1 MHFPLNPSV
10 PRKRRDV
17 NMKDGQMQRGQQWL
31 EELLKLSAIPSTVVS
46 EQQEDCYWM
55 TIDESNLTPEQ
66 IAILVGPDGNVLD
79 AIQYL
84 CNTVLNIAHEQEEPT
99 HYTVELNGYRIRR
112 QQELRSMAEYAAEQ
126 ARMTGV
132 EFELKSLS
140 SAERR
145 QVHSFLSEC
154 EDIETYSQGQE
165 PDRRLV
171 VRLR

>member
-1 MHFPLNPSV
+1 
-10 PRKRRDV
+10 
-17 NMKDGQMQRGQQWL
+17 MKDSQMQRGQQWL
-31 EELLKLSAIPSTVVS
+31 EELLQLSAIPSKVVG
-46 EQQEDCYWM
+46 EQQKDCYWM
-55 TIDESNLTPEQ
+55 TIDESNLTAEQ
-66 IAILVGPDGNVLD
+66 VAILVGPDGNVID

-84 CNTVLNIAHEQEEPT
+84 CNTVQNIGQEVEESLP
-99 HYTVELNGYRIRR
+99 YTVELNGYRIRR
-112 QQELRSMAEYAAEQ
+112 QEELRSMAEYAADQ
-126 ARMTGV
+126 ARSTGV

>member
-10 PRKRRDV
+10 PRKRLDV

-46 EQQEDCYWM
+46 EKQEDCYWM

-66 IAILVGPDGNVLD
+66 IAILVGPDGHVLD
-79 AIQYL
+79 AVQYL

-126 ARMTGV
+126 ARVTGD

-154 EDIETYSQGQE
+154 EEIKNYNQGQE

-171 VRLR
+171 VRRR

>member
-1 MHFPLNPSV
+1 
-10 PRKRRDV
+10 
-17 NMKDGQMQRGQQWL
+17 MKDSQMQRGHQWL
-31 EELLKLSAIPSTVVS
+31 EELLQLSAIPSKVVS
-46 EQQEDCYWM
+46 QKQEDCFWM

-66 IAILVGPDGNVLD
+66 IAILIGPNGNVLD

-84 CNTVLNIAHEQEEPT
+84 CNTVLNIAHEQEEPV

-112 QQELRSMAEYAAEQ
+112 QQELRSMAEYAADQ

-132 EFELKSLS
+132 EVEIKSLS

-145 QVHSFLSEC
+145 QIHSFLSEF
-154 EDIETYSQGQE
+154 EDLETYSQGQE

>member
-1 MHFPLNPSV
+1 
-10 PRKRRDV
+10 
-17 NMKDGQMQRGQQWL
+17 MKDSQMQRGQAWL
-31 EELLKLSAIPSTVVS
+31 EELLQQSAIPSKVVC

-55 TIDESNLTPEQ
+55 TIDESNLTREQ
-66 IAILVGPDGNVLD
+66 VAILVGPNGIVID

-84 CNTVLNIAHEQEEPT
+84 CNTVQNIGQEVEESIP
-99 HYTVELNGYRIRR
+99 YTIELNGYRIRR
-112 QQELRSMAEYAAEQ
+112 QEELRSMAEYAAEQ
-126 ARMTGV
+126 ARSTGV
-132 EFELKSLS
+132 EFEIKSLS

>member
-1 MHFPLNPSV
+1 
-10 PRKRRDV
+10 
-17 NMKDGQMQRGQQWL
+17 MKDSQMQRGQQWL
-31 EELLKLSAIPSTVVS
+31 EEFLKLSAIPSKVVC

-55 TIDESNLTPEQ
+55 TIDESNLTREQ
-66 IAILVGPDGNVLD
+66 VAILVGPNGNVID

-84 CNTVLNIAHEQEEPT
+84 CNTVQNIGQEVEQSIP
-99 HYTVELNGYRIRR
+99 YTIELNGYRIRR
-112 QQELRSMAEYAAEQ
+112 QEELRSMAEYAADQ
-126 ARMTGV
+126 ARSTGV
-132 EFELKSLS
+132 EIELKSLS

-171 VRLR
+171 VRRR